1 MRIPGANVG
10 LLAHNTC
17 SLVKIGLSDN
27 LYQFFLRAE
36 PVKHNCPGLRKCP
49 RKQKWPWKQNCPGK
63 ENDRGFHEIVQ
74 GGENVE
80 EYGNNCTTM
89 IGDIK
94 TPGEAK
100 NSGR

>member
-27 LYQFFLRAE
+27 LYQFFL
-36 PVKHNCPGLRKCP
+36 
-49 RKQKWPWKQNCPGK
+49 
-63 ENDRGFHEIVQ
+63 HEIVQ
-74 GGENVE
+74 GCENVE